1 MAGTP
6 APFDWKSLITPAVA
20 LGSKAVGDIVAP
32 SADLIAAKAS
42 AQNSKTSNAI
52 ALAKMADANKIRQTA
67 MPSLYTNLGYSP
79 SQDQA
84 MAGDYGATADRALGD
99 FGGSGSL
106 PGLRC
111 SAGETRASRRAPARA

>member
-52 ALAKMADANKIRQTA
+52 ALAKMADANKIRQTV
-67 MPSLYTNLGYSP
+67 MFSLYTNFGYLP
-79 SQDQA
+79 S
-84 MAGDYGATADRALGD
+84 
-99 FGGSGSL
+99 
-106 PGLRC
+106 
-111 SAGETRASRRAPARA
+111 